1 LPLIVSVLTLS
12 ACPSPSS
19 SDGESIMSLPP
30 EVPFFPNLDV
40 PYVPTPDRVIDTMLE
55 LTQPRPG
62 EHIVDLGCGD
72 GRIILTALRRV
83 PGLTGFG
90 VDLDPA
96 RIRQAQAA
104 AASQG
109 LSDRVVFLEQNL
121 FDTDISKADVVT
133 LYLLPE
139 INERLRPVIFDT
151 LRAGTRI
158 TSHDFDMT
166 DWPPETQVGFSGRRV
181 YFWVVPAPMGGRW
194 TFESEHPVIDG
205 LTFELVQGFQ
215 FVVGATTPHAAF
227 LRGRIDGNGGNG
239 GNVGNRGQ
247 GGHELRAEVQPE
259 LGRALH
265 INAQLVAVDRL
276 EGLVDLVPFSARRD
290 SLEPI
295 HLHRLDRDLP

>member
-1 LPLIVSVLTLS
+1 MPLFVIVVMNLI
-12 ACPSPSS
+12 ACPSPPST
-19 SDGESIMSLPP
+19 DGEPLMSLPP
-30 EVPFFPNLDV
+30 DVPFFPNLDV

-72 GRIILTALRRV
+72 GRIVLTALRRV

-96 RIRQAQAA
+96 RISQANAA

-109 LSDRVVFLEQNL
+109 LTDRVAFLEQNL

-139 INERLRPVIFDT
+139 VNEKLRPVIFDT

-158 TSHDFDMT
+158 ASHDFDMN
-166 DWPPETQVGFSGRRV
+166 DWPPETLVGFAGRRV
-181 YFWVVPAPMGGRW
+181 YFWVVPAAMGGRW
-194 TFESEHPVIDG
+194 TFESEHPAIDG
-205 LTFELVQGFQ
+205 LTFELAQGFQ
-215 FVVGATTPHAAF
+215 FIVGPTTPYAAF
-227 LRGRIDGNGGNG
+227 LRGRIDGF
-239 GNVGNRGQ
+239 
-247 GGHELRAEVQPE
+247 ELRAQVQPE
-259 LGRALH
+259 IGVAVDL
-265 INAQLVAVDRL
+265 NARLVAVDRL

-290 SLEPI
+290 SMEPI
-295 HLHRLDRDLP
+295 HIQRLDRDFQH